1 MTGLSFRR
9 SQTGVHMKHGTIQ
22 KFLEAAAGTANEV
35 FGEPTQRVAPEGGA
49 VEQLSGTRLRRRVG
63 SWDQKVGS
71 GRARPWLSTGLQV
84 RYLPAA
90 VERRGYGRRRQSAGR

>member
-1 MTGLSFRR
+1 
-9 SQTGVHMKHGTIQ
+9 MKHGTIQ

-49 VEQLSGTRLRRRVG
+49 VEKLSGMRLRRRVG
-63 SWDQKVGS
+63 SWDQRVGQ
-71 GRARPWLSTGLQV
+71 GRARPWLRAGREV

-90 VERRGYGRRRQSAGR
+90 AEHRGYGRRRQSAGR